1 MREVTTTSSTTAKTI
16 KRKTPLIYRGVVIQP
31 PAIAPNT
38 PLARIRRAARI
49 AVQQY
54 ADELSAAK

>member
-1 MREVTTTSSTTAKTI
+1 
-16 KRKTPLIYRGVVIQP
+16 LIYRGVVIQP

-38 PLARIRRAARI
+38 PLARIRRAARN

-54 ADELSAAK
+54 ADELSPAK